1 MAFAV
6 IAVVILKIGL
16 VDGVRNPI
24 GLRRKNLKKFCFAR
38 VGQELTTLSASL
50 RSESHFVSRRTKSS
64 SKEPSLL
71 LLQGNDSMTC
81 SQFKGELE
89 HRGKPWSL
97 SKSFTETELSK
108 LYSEKSDQSNQEV
121 SLSW

>member
-1 MAFAV
+1 M
-6 IAVVILKIGL
+6 
-16 VDGVRNPI
+16 
-24 GLRRKNLKKFCFAR
+24 FCIKEDR
-38 VGQELTTLSASL
+38 
-50 RSESHFVSRRTKSS
+50 KSS

-89 HRGKPWSL
+89 HPGKPWSL

>member
-1 MAFAV
+1 MA
-6 IAVVILKIGL
+6 
-16 VDGVRNPI
+16 
-24 GLRRKNLKKFCFAR
+24 
-38 VGQELTTLSASL
+38 
-50 RSESHFVSRRTKSS
+50 
-64 SKEPSLL
+64 
-71 LLQGNDSMTC
+71 C